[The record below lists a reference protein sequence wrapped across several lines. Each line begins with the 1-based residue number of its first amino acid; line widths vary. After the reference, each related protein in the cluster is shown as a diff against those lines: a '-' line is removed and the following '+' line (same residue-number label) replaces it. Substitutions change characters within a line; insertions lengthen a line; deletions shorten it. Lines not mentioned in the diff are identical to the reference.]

1 MNRQQWKNLDKKSS
15 DWFWRNKA
23 VSYFNLQQGQII
35 HHLRDTKEQR
45 DFNDKYYERW
55 GFDFDGIM
63 KYCVVMDAQAHRE
76 YHSNLRKGSSLTE
89 KDKQKI
95 SKATKEAMNTEEV
108 KKNVSIG
115 QSKRFSSSEERAK
128 QSKRLKSFFTNE
140 ENKKIWLEKI
150 REAKKDKKWFT
161 NGKKDI
167 FSKDCP
173 EGYYEGRSK
182 IKNIPSKK
190 RKKIKCIETGIIYD
204 SVSET
209 GICKAGEVANG
220 KRETAG
226 GLHWEWV

>member
-23 VSYFNLQQGQII
+23 VSYFNLQRGQII

-63 KYCVVMDAQAHRE
+63 KYCVVMDAQTHRE

-108 KKNVSIG
+108 KKMF
-115 QSKRFSSSEERAK
+115 R
-128 QSKRLKSFFTNE
+128 
-140 ENKKIWLEKI
+140 
-150 REAKKDKKWFT
+150 
-161 NGKKDI
+161 
-167 FSKDCP
+167 
-173 EGYYEGRSK
+173 
-182 IKNIPSKK
+182 
-190 RKKIKCIETGIIYD
+190 
-204 SVSET
+204 
-209 GICKAGEVANG
+209 
-220 KRETAG
+220 
-226 GLHWEWV
+226 

>member
-1 MNRQQWKNLDKKSS
+1 
-15 DWFWRNKA
+15 
-23 VSYFNLQQGQII
+23 
-35 HHLRDTKEQR
+35 
-45 DFNDKYYERW
+45 
-55 GFDFDGIM
+55 M

-115 QSKRFSSSEERAK
+115 QFKRFSSSEERAK

-173 EGYYEGRSK
+173 
-182 IKNIPSKK
+182 
-190 RKKIKCIETGIIYD
+190 
-204 SVSET
+204 
-209 GICKAGEVANG
+209 
-220 KRETAG
+220 
-226 GLHWEWV
+226 